1 MLSLVNEL
9 KQHKT
14 MVTKT
19 KQLILGV
26 AAIAGSISQSIAC
39 TGISLTAADGS
50 YIQAR
55 TIEWAKGELKSE
67 YVIIPRGEELQSY
80 TPSGLNGM
88 RFSARYGVVGL
99 AVVEK
104 AFIAEGINEAGLSAG
119 LFFFPLYGSYTP
131 YDISKNAT
139 TIADLQVV
147 QWILTQFSTIDELKQ
162 NINSVNIVGLEENA
176 VVHWRI
182 GEPNGKQVVMEIV
195 GGKVSFFDNT
205 VGVLTNAPGFE
216 WHLANLNNYINL
228 RPGSAPDYN
237 LGNEHLQ
244 PIGGSSAMLGLPGD
258 FTPPSRFVRA
268 AFFRNTAPQRKDGH
282 DTILQAFHILN
293 NFDVPIAVENP
304 EEKTLPSATQWT
316 SAIDLSA
323 RKVYYKTA
331 YNNSIRVIDL
341 KQIDFSKV
349 KYQSQPLDNIQNQP
363 IQYVSI
369 K

>member
-1 MLSLVNEL
+1 MLFAMRI
-9 KQHKT
+9 KQLKT
-14 MVTKT
+14 MITRMRK
-19 KQLILGV
+19 LLLGV
-26 AAIAGSISQSIAC
+26 AAIAGGIGHSVAC

-67 YVIIPRGEELQSY
+67 YVIIPRGEQLQSY
-80 TPSGLNGM
+80 TPSGLNGLK
-88 RFSARYGVVGL
+88 FSARYGVVGL

-104 AFIAEGINEAGLSAG
+104 EFIAEGINEAGLSAG
-119 LFFFPLYGSYTP
+119 LFFFPNYGSYTP
-131 YDISKNAT
+131 YDIAKNAT
-139 TIADLQVV
+139 TLADLQVV
-147 QWILTQFSTIDELKQ
+147 QWILTQFATIDELKQ
-162 NINSVNIVGLEENA
+162 NISNVNIVGLEDNS

-182 GEPNGKQVVMEIV
+182 GEPNGHQVVMEIV
-195 GGKVSFFDNT
+195 GGKVSFFENT

-228 RPGSAPDYN
+228 RPGSAANYN
-237 LGNEHLQ
+237 LGKELLQ

-268 AFFRNTAPQRKDGH
+268 AFFRNTAPQRKDGN
-282 DTILQAFHILN
+282 DTVLQAFHILN
-293 NFDVPIAVENP
+293 NFDVPIAIENP
-304 EEKTLPSATQWT
+304 DEKSLPSATQWT

-341 KQIDFSKV
+341 RQIDFAKV
-349 KYQSQPLDNIQNQP
+349 EYQSHLLDNVAQQP
-363 IQYVSI
+363 IQAVSI